1 MFTDT
6 QTHRHTHTHTH
17 THTQIQI
24 SLVKQTP
31 LVFDRKVNNMCDL
44 GGDAVHILIPDIP
57 DKKKTESVFNN
68 G

>member
-6 QTHRHTHTHTH
+6 QTQTHAQIHR
-17 THTQIQI
+17 

-57 DKKKTESVFNN
+57 DKKNRICL
-68 G
+68 